1 MPEDHSQALEP
12 AFLSGVCEANEATI
26 GMPCKTCAFSDI
38 GLTGRPPP
46 HSRRRGPLLC
56 LRHCQRVLKS
66 KMFQL
71 EGLKMKSEETSLL
84 KPRWPSNDEGCLLF
98 FQAFPKHNALMPRAS
113 CHPPVKHCLSAS
125 RPPIK
130 GFPSL
135 LLVSAIRARVRSLS
149 KHRPCKFSVPR
160 SLCPRYTH
168 CYTREDTHTVTH

>member
-1 MPEDHSQALEP
+1 MQNLRVLRHWTHRTSAAALEAQGAAFVP
-12 AFLSGVCEANEATI
+12 AAL
-26 GMPCKTCAFSDI
+26 P
-38 GLTGRPPP
+38 
-46 HSRRRGPLLC
+46 
-56 LRHCQRVLKS
+56 KS
-66 KMFQL
+66 TQKQNVSM

>member
-1 MPEDHSQALEP
+1 MLESISLGNEPAALQNLRVLRPWTHRTSAAALEAQRA
-12 AFLSGVCEANEATI
+12 AFVSAAL
-26 GMPCKTCAFSDI
+26 P
-38 GLTGRPPP
+38 
-46 HSRRRGPLLC
+46 
-56 LRHCQRVLKS
+56 KS
-66 KMFQL
+66 TQKQNVSM

-98 FQAFPKHNALMPRAS
+98 FQAFPKHNALMPRAP